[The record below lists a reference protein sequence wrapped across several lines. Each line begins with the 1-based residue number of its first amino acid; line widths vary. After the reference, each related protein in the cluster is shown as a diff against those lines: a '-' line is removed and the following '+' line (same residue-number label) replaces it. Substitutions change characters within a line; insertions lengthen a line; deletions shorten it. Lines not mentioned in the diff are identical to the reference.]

1 MLSGRIVRA
10 LLGIWLLGC
19 AAPAQA
25 AQAAQD
31 APAAPARIAAASSL
45 RAQQRELDAAEALLR
60 KRLEALLAGGLVL
73 LQREPDELILRIPVR
88 ELFEPDSDQ
97 FKEHAMDSSPWS
109 AVTAL
114 LRKRHRLVAQIN
126 VYSDSIGGEIANHGL
141 SELRALSLL
150 TAMHS
155 ASIASTRVTGS
166 GVGAAV
172 QLAGEDTPEGRD
184 QNRRVEVV
192 FGLAHPGPAHPG
204 PGSGRSG
211 Q

>member
-10 LLGIWLLGC
+10 LLGIGLLGC

-25 AQAAQD
+25 AQAAPQ
-31 APAAPARIAAASSL
+31 AAPARIAAASSL
-45 RAQQRELDAAEALLR
+45 RAQKRELDAAEALLR

-73 LQREPDELILRIPVR
+73 IQREPDELILRIPAR

-97 FKEHAMDSSPWS
+97 LKEHALDSSPWS
-109 AVTAL
+109 AVTQL

-126 VYSDSIGGEIANHGL
+126 VYTDSLGGQIANHGL

-150 TAMHS
+150 TAMHT
-155 ASIASTRVTGS
+155 ASIASTRVTGA

-192 FGLAHPGPAHPG
+192 FGLAHPGLAPTG